1 MEPHNKALQLEKIGC
16 YAPNFAAERERYA
29 ALLTYHKQ
37 YIYYLW
43 YVDRL

>member
-1 MEPHNKALQLEKIGC
+1 MPHNKRMQRTAKPLRALS
-16 YAPNFAAERERYA
+16 AADAKRYA